1 MYIGNNMKKFLQL
14 SGTISG
20 SVFLG
25 RYFLSSI
32 LAYLMGYGLGYY
44 MKLED
49 YGLVVVFAILMSLAI
64 YFNLAS
70 VFKRVNALFPTH
82 LTEIMIFAIIGN
94 LTAAFVE
101 QQVIV
106 GIVNL
111 AFLIL
116 NLTLIF
122 KNSDVE
128 KHEG

>member
-1 MYIGNNMKKFLQL
+1 MEKYFQL

-20 SVFLG
+20 SVFFG

-32 LAYLMGYGLGYY
+32 LAYLMGFGLGYY
-44 MKLED
+44 MKLEN

-64 YFNLAS
+64 YFNLVS
-70 VFKRVNALFPTH
+70 IFKRVKALFPNH
-82 LTEIMIFAIIGN
+82 LMEIIIFAVIGN
-94 LTAAFVE
+94 LTAAFV
-101 QQVIV
+101 QQPAIV

-116 NLTLIF
+116 NITLIF

>member
-1 MYIGNNMKKFLQL
+1 MKKYLQL

-32 LAYLMGYGLGYY
+32 LAYLMGFGLGYH
-44 MKLED
+44 MKLEN
-49 YGLVVVFAILMSLAI
+49 YGLVVFFAILMSLAI
-64 YFNLAS
+64 YFNLVS
-70 VFKRVNALFPTH
+70 IFKRVKALFPNH
-82 LTEIMIFAIIGN
+82 LMEVMIFAVIGN
-94 LTAAFVE
+94 LTAAFV
-101 QQVIV
+101 QQPAIV
-106 GIVNL
+106 AIVNL

>member
-1 MYIGNNMKKFLQL
+1 MYIGNNMKKYLQL

-32 LAYLMGYGLGYY
+32 LAYLTGFGLGYF
-44 MKLED
+44 MKVEN

-64 YFNLAS
+64 YFNLVS
-70 VFKRVNALFPTH
+70 IFKRVKALFPNH
-82 LTEIMIFAIIGN
+82 LMEIMIFAVIGN
-94 LTAAFVE
+94 LLGAFSHQTA
-101 QQVIV
+101 IV

-111 AFLIL
+111 SFLIL

>member
-1 MYIGNNMKKFLQL
+1 MKKYFQL

-32 LAYLMGYGLGYY
+32 LAYLMGFGLGYY

-64 YFNLAS
+64 YFNLVS
-70 VFKRVNALFPTH
+70 IFKRVKALFPNH
-82 LTEIMIFAIIGN
+82 LMEIMIFAVIGN
-94 LTAAFVE
+94 LTAAFV
-101 QQVIV
+101 QQPSIV
-106 GIVNL
+106 AIVNL